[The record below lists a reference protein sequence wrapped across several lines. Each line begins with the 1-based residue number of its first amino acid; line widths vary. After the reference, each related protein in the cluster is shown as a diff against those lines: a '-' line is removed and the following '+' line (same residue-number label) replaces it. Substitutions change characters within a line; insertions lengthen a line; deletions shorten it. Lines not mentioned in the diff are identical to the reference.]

1 MSNPLISI
9 MTGEGLI
16 KFVLRQFKSN
26 KYVVKT
32 MEEASAIVDKA
43 AKLLSKLKDLAG
55 EAKIALF
62 LIKDVCTKKYQA
74 PWVDIALLSGAFLYL
89 ITSFD
94 VMADFLPIGFID
106 DIIVMQFA
114 LNATK
119 STLDAYKQWKQSH

>member
-1 MSNPLISI
+1 MASEALIDRA
-9 MTGEGLI
+9 LQ
-16 KFVLRQFKSN
+16 QFKGN

-74 PWVDIALLSGAFLYL
+74 PWTDVALLSGAFLYL
-89 ITSFD
+89 ITTFD
-94 VMADFLPIGFID
+94 VVVDFLPIGFID
-106 DIIVMQFA
+106 EIIVMRYA
-114 LNATK
+114 LNKTK
-119 STLDAYKQWKQSH
+119 STLDAYKQWKQTH

>member
-1 MSNPLISI
+1 MASEALIDR
-9 MTGEGLI
+9 
-16 KFVLRQFKSN
+16 VLQQFKGN

-74 PWVDIALLSGAFLYL
+74 PWTDVALLSGAFLYL
-89 ITSFD
+89 ITTFD
-94 VMADFLPIGFID
+94 VVVDLLLIGFID
-106 DIIVMQFA
+106 DIIVMRYV
-114 LNATK
+114 LNKTK
-119 STLDAYKQWKQSH
+119 PTLDAYKQWKQTH

>member
-1 MSNPLISI
+1 MASEALIDRA
-9 MTGEGLI
+9 LQ
-16 KFVLRQFKSN
+16 QFKGN

-74 PWVDIALLSGAFLYL
+74 PWTDVALLSGAFLYL
-89 ITSFD
+89 ITTFD
-94 VMADFLPIGFID
+94 VVVDLLPIGFVD
-106 DIIVMQFA
+106 DIIVMRYA
-114 LNATK
+114 LNKTK
-119 STLDAYKQWKQSH
+119 PTLDAYKQWKQTH

>member
-1 MSNPLISI
+1 MASEALIDRA
-9 MTGEGLI
+9 LQ
-16 KFVLRQFKSN
+16 QFKGN

-74 PWVDIALLSGAFLYL
+74 PWTDVALLSGAFLYL
-89 ITSFD
+89 ITTFD
-94 VMADFLPIGFID
+94 VVVDLLPIGFVD
-106 DIIVMQFA
+106 DIIVMRYA
-114 LNATK
+114 LNKTK
-119 STLDAYKQWKQSH
+119 STLDAYKQWKQTH

>member
-1 MSNPLISI
+1 MASDTLINR
-9 MTGEGLI
+9 
-16 KFVLRQFKSN
+16 VLQQFKSN

-74 PWVDIALLSGAFLYL
+74 PWTDIALLSGAFLYL
-89 ITSFD
+89 ITTFD
-94 VMADFLPIGFID
+94 VVVDLLPIGFVD
-106 DIIVMQFA
+106 DIIVMRYA
-114 LNATK
+114 LNKAK
-119 STLDAYKQWKQSH
+119 STLDAYKQWKQTH

>member
-1 MSNPLISI
+1 MVSGALIDR
-9 MTGEGLI
+9 
-16 KFVLRQFKSN
+16 VLQQFKSN

-62 LIKDVCTKKYQA
+62 LIKDVCAKKYQA
-74 PWVDIALLSGAFLYL
+74 PWTDVALLSGAFLYL
-89 ITSFD
+89 ITTFD
-94 VMADFLPIGFID
+94 VMVDILPIGFID

-114 LNATK
+114 LNKTK
-119 STLDAYKQWKQSH
+119 HTLDAYKQWKQTH

>member
-1 MSNPLISI
+1 MASDTLINR
-9 MTGEGLI
+9 
-16 KFVLRQFKSN
+16 VLQQFKSN

-43 AKLLSKLKDLAG
+43 GKLLSKLKDLAG
-55 EAKIALF
+55 EAKIALL

-74 PWVDIALLSGAFLYL
+74 PWTDIALLSGAFLYL

-106 DIIVMQFA
+106 DIIVMRYA
-114 LNATK
+114 LNKTK
-119 STLDAYKQWKQSH
+119 STLDAYKQWKQTH

>member
-1 MSNPLISI
+1 MASDTLINR
-9 MTGEGLI
+9 
-16 KFVLRQFKSN
+16 VLQQFKSN

-74 PWVDIALLSGAFLYL
+74 PWTDIALLSGAFLYL
-89 ITSFD
+89 ITTFD
-94 VMADFLPIGFID
+94 VVVDLLPIGFVD
-106 DIIVMQFA
+106 DIIVMRYA
-114 LNATK
+114 LNKTK
-119 STLDAYKQWKQSH
+119 STLDAYKQWKQTH

>member
-1 MSNPLISI
+1 MASGALIDR
-9 MTGEGLI
+9 
-16 KFVLRQFKSN
+16 VLQQFKSN

-74 PWVDIALLSGAFLYL
+74 PWTDVALLSGAFLYL
-89 ITSFD
+89 ITIFD
-94 VMADFLPIGFID
+94 VVVDLLPIGFVD
-106 DIIVMQFA
+106 DIIVMRYA
-114 LNATK
+114 LNKTK
-119 STLDAYKQWKQSH
+119 STLDAYKQWKQTH

>member
-1 MSNPLISI
+1 MASEALIDRA
-9 MTGEGLI
+9 LQ
-16 KFVLRQFKSN
+16 QFKGN

-74 PWVDIALLSGAFLYL
+74 PWTDIALLSGAFLYL
-89 ITSFD
+89 ITTFD
-94 VMADFLPIGFID
+94 VVVDLLPIGFVD
-106 DIIVMQFA
+106 DIIVMRYA
-114 LNATK
+114 LNKTK
-119 STLDAYKQWKQSH
+119 PTLDAYKQWKQTH

>member
-1 MSNPLISI
+1 MASEALIDRA
-9 MTGEGLI
+9 LQ
-16 KFVLRQFKSN
+16 QFKGN

-74 PWVDIALLSGAFLYL
+74 PWTDIALLSGAFLYL

-106 DIIVMQFA
+106 DIIVMRYA
-114 LNATK
+114 LNKTK
-119 STLDAYKQWKQSH
+119 STLDAYKQWKQTH